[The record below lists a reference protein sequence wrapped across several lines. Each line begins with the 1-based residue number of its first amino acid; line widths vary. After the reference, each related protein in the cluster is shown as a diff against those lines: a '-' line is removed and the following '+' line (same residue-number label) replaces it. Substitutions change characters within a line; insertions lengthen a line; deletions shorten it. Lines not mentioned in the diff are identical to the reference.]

1 MFLYRIHLLSI
12 NLTKEDVETVISTV
26 ITSDTRIIIIV
37 NMTKKLNK

>member
-1 MFLYRIHLLSI
+1 MFSYRIHLLSI

>member
-37 NMTKKLNK
+37 NMTKKINK